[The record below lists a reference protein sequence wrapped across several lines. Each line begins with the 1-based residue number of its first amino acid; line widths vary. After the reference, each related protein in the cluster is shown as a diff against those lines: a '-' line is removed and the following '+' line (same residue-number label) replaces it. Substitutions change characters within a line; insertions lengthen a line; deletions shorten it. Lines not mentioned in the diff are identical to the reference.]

1 MEPEKK
7 SYGALIGAIIIIVIL
22 IIGGIYFWQAR
33 IKSIELQKQMQAEA
47 IRALQEEE
55 LDILQ
60 NDLNNTDINID
71 LDIEKLK

>member
-7 SYGALIGAIIIIVIL
+7 SYGARIGAIIIIVIL